1 VGLSLCPNIRG
12 DKVEVQ
18 SIASEIHE
26 ASKRLSKGSDALFIL
41 AKSSAETEQAY
52 RSALGRE
59 IVKLKLEGMS
69 VTLIADIARGN
80 TSELKFNR
88 DLAEARYVSGRD
100 SLKAISAQINALQ
113 TVVKYVSEV

>member
-69 VTLIADIARGN
+69 VTLISDIARGN

-100 SLKAISAQINALQ
+100 IAQSHSSTNKCTPNGCKIC
-113 TVVKYVSEV
+113 E